1 MVQRWCSRGG
11 AEVVQRCRV
20 HKCRGAEV
28 QRCKGA
34 EVQSAECRCRVQSA
48 ECAEVQRCT
57 CGADMVQKWCSGEV
71 LVRCKD
77 AEV

>member
-1 MVQRWCSRGG
+1 MQIWCRGG
-11 AEVVQRCRV
+11 AAEVVQRWF
-20 HKCRGAEV
+20 RGAECISAEV
-28 QRCKGA
+28 QRCRGA
-34 EVQSAECRCRVQSA
+34 KVQRCRVQVQSA

-71 LVRCKD
+71 LVQWCKD